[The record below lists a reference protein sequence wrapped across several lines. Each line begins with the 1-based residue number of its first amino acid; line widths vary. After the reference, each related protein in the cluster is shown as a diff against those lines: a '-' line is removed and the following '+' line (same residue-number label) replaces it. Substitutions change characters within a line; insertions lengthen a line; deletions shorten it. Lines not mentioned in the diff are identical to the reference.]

1 MSKAERPRRAIPLG
15 DEPEEG
21 LAPKS
26 LLKKVAFT
34 LNTELSFPGVFA
46 CHVNKADS
54 WTDFKFAGVKTLAV
68 GTVQS
73 VGDAKN
79 TG

>member
-15 DEPEEG
+15 DGPEEG
-21 LAPKS
+21 LATKS
-26 LLKKVAFT
+26 LLEKVPFT
-34 LNTELSFPGVFA
+34 LDAELSFPGVFA
-46 CHVNKADS
+46 CHVKKADS

-68 GTVQS
+68 GTVQG